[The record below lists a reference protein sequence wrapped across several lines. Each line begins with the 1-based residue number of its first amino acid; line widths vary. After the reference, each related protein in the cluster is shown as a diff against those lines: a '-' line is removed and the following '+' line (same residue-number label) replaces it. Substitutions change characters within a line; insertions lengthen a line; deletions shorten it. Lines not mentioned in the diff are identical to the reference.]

1 MAFRH
6 ISFVVAGLLCG
17 CAALAQPPVLGV
29 VGRWQYIQP
38 PDSEGEVLDI
48 ALAGDRYTGI
58 MNGLE
63 RAGEHGLFYY
73 VVEVSNLVVTA
84 DGSVHFTV
92 GPRSFFRQRPT
103 LSVIGANGVGGRT
116 RESMRFS
123 GHLEGTD
130 LVLKC
135 EGPGASCPDSTLRFK
150 KISSRSEP
158 NQPLHP
164 TLYGLQTLAV
174 RGGERRR

>member
-1 MAFRH
+1 MAFQH
-6 ISFVVAGLLCG
+6 ISFLVACLLCS
-17 CAALAQPPVLGV
+17 CAALAQPPALDI

-48 ALAGDRYTGI
+48 SLAGERYTGI

-84 DGSVHFTV
+84 DGRVHFTV

-103 LSVIGANGVGGRT
+103 LSVIGANGAGGRT
-116 RESMRFS
+116 HESMNFS
-123 GHLEGTD
+123 GRLEGTD

-135 EGPGASCPDSTLRFK
+135 EGPGASCPDSTVRFK

-158 NQPLHP
+158 N
-164 TLYGLQTLAV
+164 
-174 RGGERRR
+174 